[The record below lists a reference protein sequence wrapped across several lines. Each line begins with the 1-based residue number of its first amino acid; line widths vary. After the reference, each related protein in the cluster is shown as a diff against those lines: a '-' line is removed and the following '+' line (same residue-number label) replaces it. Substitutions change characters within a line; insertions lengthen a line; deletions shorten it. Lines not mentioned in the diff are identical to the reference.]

1 MKEELATVHILHH
14 QAEAINCLKRINQAL
29 SNIII
34 SIWTKTLNIFQVK
47 FYSNKWMFE
56 TPQHFVLCV
65 GVVDFVLSKVQK
77 IVLLFPNKKIL
88 KEAHFFDDQTLF
100 QNFHGT

>member
-1 MKEELATVHILHH
+1 
-14 QAEAINCLKRINQAL
+14 
-29 SNIII
+29 
-34 SIWTKTLNIFQVK
+34 
-47 FYSNKWMFE
+47 MFE